1 MGRQALLRGAEKME
15 HHCRVRI
22 LRDVEALSAT
32 VAGWRAGGETIA
44 LIPTMGALHA
54 GHISLLALAK
64 EKATRAVMSIFVN
77 PTQFSA
83 NEDFGSYPR
92 TFDADV
98 EMFSAT
104 GGDAVFA
111 PSVGTMY
118 GQGFATMLQVK
129 GPAAAGLEDRF
140 RPTHFSGVA
149 TIVAKLINQCRP
161 DIAIFGEKDFQQLK
175 VISRIA
181 RDLDLGVEIVGAP
194 TLREADGLALSSRN
208 AYLSPRERR
217 AAPALHAALSLCAEE
232 IRAGR
237 AIAEALAVARASVER
252 GGFVIDYVEARQA
265 ESLAPVAS
273 LSKGPIR
280 LLAAARLGRT
290 RLIDNV
296 AV

>member
-1 MGRQALLRGAEKME
+1 MGRQALSRGAEKMASE
-15 HHCRVRI
+15 DHCRVNI
-22 LRDVEALSAT
+22 LRDAKALSAT

-83 NEDFGSYPR
+83 DEDFGSYPR

-98 EMFSAT
+98 EMFSAA

-111 PSVGTMY
+111 PSVEATY

-161 DIAIFGEKDFQQLK
+161 DVAIFGEKDYQQLK
-175 VISRIA
+175 VVSRIA
-181 RDLDLGVEIVGAP
+181 RDL
-194 TLREADGLALSSRN
+194 
-208 AYLSPRERR
+208 
-217 AAPALHAALSLCAEE
+217 
-232 IRAGR
+232 
-237 AIAEALAVARASVER
+237 
-252 GGFVIDYVEARQA
+252 
-265 ESLAPVAS
+265 
-273 LSKGPIR
+273 
-280 LLAAARLGRT
+280 
-290 RLIDNV
+290 
-296 AV
+296 